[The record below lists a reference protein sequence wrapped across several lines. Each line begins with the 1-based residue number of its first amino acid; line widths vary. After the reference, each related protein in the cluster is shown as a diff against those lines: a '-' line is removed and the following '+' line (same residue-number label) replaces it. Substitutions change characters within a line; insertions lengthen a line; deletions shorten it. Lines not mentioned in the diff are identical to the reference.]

1 MRVLE
6 ALLVGVWLAG
16 TASPDRVRGPQAS
29 PLRTGDV
36 IFHTSRSSQSI
47 AIQRATRSRYSHM
60 GIIVV
65 RRGHPEVFEAVGP
78 VRYTPLNRWIARGDR
93 GHYIVKR
100 LRDADRLLGRQGER
114 KRIEAATRFEGR
126 PYDLT
131 FEWSDDRLYCSELV
145 WKVYDRALGV
155 RIGRLQQL
163 RDFDL
168 THPLVRQ
175 KMKQRYGAR
184 IPWTEPV
191 ISPAEMFA
199 SNRLIEI
206 GRR

>member
-6 ALLVGVWLAG
+6 ALLLGLWLASS
-16 TASPDRVRGPQAS
+16 ASPGRVRGPQAP

-36 IFHTSRSSQSI
+36 IFHTSRSSQSV
-47 AIQRATRSRYSHM
+47 AIQRATGSRYSHM
-60 GIIVV
+60 GIVVV

-78 VRYTPLNRWIARGDR
+78 VRYTSLTRWIARGDR

-100 LRDADRLLGRQGER
+100 LRDADRLLGSQGER
-114 KRIEAATRFEGR
+114 RLIETARRFEGR

-131 FEWSDDRLYCSELV
+131 FEWSDNRLYCSELV
-145 WKVYDRALGV
+145 WKVYHRALGI
-155 RIGRLQQL
+155 RIGRLQKL

-175 KMKQRYGAR
+175 KMKERYGTR
-184 IPWTEPV
+184 IPWNDPV

-199 SNRLIEI
+199 SDRLVEI